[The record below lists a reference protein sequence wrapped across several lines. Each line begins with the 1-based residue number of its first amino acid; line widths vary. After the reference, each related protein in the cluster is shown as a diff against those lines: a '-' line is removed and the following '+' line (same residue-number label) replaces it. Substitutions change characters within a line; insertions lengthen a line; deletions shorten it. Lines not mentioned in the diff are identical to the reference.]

1 MKEVFDLPSKFVYPF
16 KQSYEE
22 YKREGLNLFL
32 ERMYKVALREG
43 YLDFKYPLSAF
54 NTAYYI
60 ASAIFLTPRVDFRVF
75 KEEVDNAL
83 LHHLGGYVPSVDSLP
98 FNPGIPNTHCSIP
111 NELIVRLMVY
121 AILFLQNDKTDEM
134 TEYLDGYRLR
144 LEDMISDYED
154 DDIEGITFG
163 YDVLAL
169 IKSCPDRYDID
180 LYPNIKVAQL
190 QDVDWRFGLRYF
202 AEEDI
207 LRLMTFFRT
216 KEEQHRFLDW
226 MDEMNMMYGDE
237 SDV

>member
-1 MKEVFDLPSKFVYPF
+1 MKEIFDLPSKFIYPF
-16 KQSYEE
+16 KQSYDE
-22 YKREGLNLFL
+22 YKHEGLNLFL
-32 ERMYKVALREG
+32 EKMYKVALKEG
-43 YLDFKYPLSAF
+43 YLDFKDPLLAF

-75 KEEVDNAL
+75 KVEVDLAL
-83 LHHLGGYVPSVDSLP
+83 LHHLGFYKPRDVPFPPDLE
-98 FNPGIPNTHCSIP
+98 IPNTHCCIH

-121 AILFLQNDKTDEM
+121 AILFLLNDKTVEM
-134 TEYLDGYRLR
+134 AEYLDGYRLR

-154 DDIEGITFG
+154 DAIEGIAFG

-190 QDVDWRFGLRYF
+190 QDADWSLGLRYY
-202 AEEDI
+202 AEDDI

-216 KEEQHRFLDW
+216 KEEQHAFLDW
-226 MDEMNMMYGDE
+226 MDDMNMMYGDE